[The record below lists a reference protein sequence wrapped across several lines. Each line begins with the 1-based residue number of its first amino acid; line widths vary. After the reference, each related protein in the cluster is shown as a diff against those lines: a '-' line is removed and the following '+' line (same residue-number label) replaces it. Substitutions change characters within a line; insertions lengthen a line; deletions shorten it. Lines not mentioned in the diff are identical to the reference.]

1 MKKSLFVLLFALIA
15 VQPAMAST
23 PSETTYAR
31 VLRTGVLRCGYSH
44 WPPFFSI
51 DPNTKAVSGVSKD
64 FSDAAAKI
72 LGIRIE
78 YIEITVGQQ
87 VQDLNNGKIDAVC
100 GDGPWVLSTLRYID
114 YTKPYYYVPEY
125 LYARADEKRFAAPED
140 LNRPDVTF
148 TAIDG
153 DVSTD
158 IAQDRFPKAK
168 LNSMGNLADPSQLLL
183 NVVTKK
189 ADVVITDPAAFTSF
203 AKSNP
208 NKIKVLFP
216 RPVAVYG
223 GGFSVKKGESD
234 LLNMLNG
241 TIDVMVN
248 TGQAETLAKKN
259 DPEGKIFLQVA
270 PPYARPLAK

>member
-15 VQPAMAST
+15 VQPAMASAPT
-23 PSETTYAR
+23 ETAYAR
-31 VLRTGVLRCGYSH
+31 VLRTGVLRCGYSP
-44 WPPFFSI
+44 WPPFFSVE
-51 DPNTKAVSGVSKD
+51 PNTKAVSGVSKD
-64 FSDAAAKI
+64 LSDAAAKI
-72 LGIRIE
+72 LGLKIE
-78 YIEITVGQQ
+78 YVEITLGQQ

-100 GDGPWVLSTLRYID
+100 GDSPWVLSTLKYVD
-114 YTKPYYYVPEY
+114 YTKPYYYLPEY
-125 LYARADEKRFAAPED
+125 LYARADEKRFASPED
-140 LNRPDVTF
+140 LNRPEVTF

-168 LNSMGNLADPSQLLL
+168 LNSMGSLADPAQLLL
-183 NVVTKK
+183 NVLTKK
-189 ADVVITDPAAFTSF
+189 ADVVVTDPAAFAVF

-208 NKIKVLFP
+208 NKIKILFS

-223 GGFSVKKGESD
+223 GGFSVKKGEAD
-234 LLNMLNG
+234 LLNTLNG

-248 TGQAETLAKKN
+248 TGQAEALAKKN

-270 PPYARPLAK
+270 PPYARPLAN